1 MSMKGVDH
9 ITGETEDIGITQL
22 GHKLFG
28 IGHLRTRFG
37 AVCSSGGKYRNPA
50 FLAGL

>member
-9 ITGETEDIGITQL
+9 ITGETEDISITQL

-28 IGHLRTRFG
+28 IGHLRALLCCLLTLQET
-37 AVCSSGGKYRNPA
+37 ATPA